1 MAGNIKEI
9 NDTGLS
15 SRYQTKT
22 QRLIKRDGSF
32 NVRKTGIG
40 KFESFNLYHFLV
52 NISWTRFLFLA
63 LVLYVLINFF
73 FSVLYCLDG
82 PENLGVEAGKGYI
95 HGFLNAFFFSAQ
107 TLTTVGFGRINPH
120 DNWTNIIATL
130 EAGIGL
136 MAFAIATGLLYG
148 RFSRPVTN
156 IKFSSNAIFTD
167 WGENGKALQFRVAN
181 SYSTEM
187 IDAEVQVIASW
198 LEKDN
203 QGTDVRRFYN
213 LNLEYKKIVFFPTVW
228 TVNHIID
235 EISPLYG
242 KTDEDLTAGEAE
254 FLILF
259 KAYDDTFAQTVNA
272 RFSYRHD
279 DLLWGVKFKRAI
291 FIDEKGKSF
300 VALDKMSDVE
310 KAVT

>member
-1 MAGNIKEI
+1 MTENNKEI
-9 NDTGLS
+9 KDTGLS

-22 QRLIKRDGSF
+22 QRLINRDGSF

-63 LVLYVLINFF
+63 LALYVLINFF

-95 HGFLNAFFFSAQ
+95 YGFLNAFFFSAQ

-148 RFSRPVTN
+148 RFSRPATN

-181 SYSTEM
+181 SFSTEM
-187 IDAEVQVIASW
+187 IDAEVQVIASL
-198 LEKDN
+198 LETSND
-203 QGTDVRRFYN
+203 GTEVRKFYN

-242 KTDEDLTAGEAE
+242 KTCQGITAGEAE

-272 RFSYRHD
+272 RFSYRHN
-279 DLLWGVKFKRAI
+279 DLLWDVKFKRAI

-310 KAVT
+310 KAVM